1 MAMLWLALALV
12 LVTAVTWVVVLLLGW
27 PLWIAIVV
35 TALAVLAFVTVLVV
49 RRIRSAMRA
58 SALERELLRQASQ
71 QADGARPDRRAEV
84 LQLQAQMKSAIG
96 ALKRTRLGKKGGNA
110 ALYTLPWYVIVGPP
124 AAGKTTALMQ
134 SGLGFITPPGGSS
147 GKLRG
152 TAGTRNCDW
161 WFSEQAILLDTAGRL
176 ATGEDDRDEWLG
188 FLDILRKFRPSRPL
202 EGVIVAVSAEDLL
215 SATESELEELAKTL
229 RARSDEVMSRLEMV
243 LPLYVMVT
251 KVDLVAGFTEF
262 WGDLGK
268 SQRAQPWGASFR
280 FDEELEEPARA
291 IEHEFDV
298 LQRVLYARMLLRL
311 NGEPLA
317 EARAR
322 VLQFPLEFAALKRP
336 VAAFVDELCRANP
349 YQETPLLRGFYFS
362 SGTQTGRQIDRVL
375 SNMSRGFNLPLGA
388 HAGSA
393 RQAPPQ
399 SYFVTELFQKIVFP
413 DRHLGARSS
422 SRLKRRARLQILQ
435 ISALAVLV
443 LLAVIPAAAS
453 YVENMDLAQSTSH
466 DVEESL
472 RLERAPGAGVA
483 ATAGAL
489 DLLVGRLQNLEQ
501 AADTTHVRGYLGPYS
516 AGELNAALKNVYL
529 TRLRQLV
536 SGPVQEQLASDV
548 RAAGDL
554 VQMDSENF
562 QSAYEDLKLY
572 LMLVKPEHLSVEWAT
587 PKLARAWARALRS
600 ETKTDQA
607 KLELHASYYLKQL
620 QADKSWAWP
629 SDDPAISRAQGRL
642 VSVPLDELRYGWLE
656 EAAKGAPPIR
666 PEKIFFGPAAQY
678 WNARDNVEVKG
689 LYTALGWEKVRGLLE
704 APDSRL
710 DLEGWVLGQP
720 ELSEADSRKLG
731 AERLRDLYF
740 QRYIKAWS
748 EFIAGLDVVAPT
760 EMKAAIE
767 ELRTLSAS
775 DGPYVRLFKVF
786 SENVRLPVAPPK
798 SLLDKAIDQGE
809 KKLDQAVDKIT
820 DAGTDAGPGERP
832 VSPVE
837 KQFEPLLK
845 FGFGDAPP
853 GKADASPSGL
863 SQYIAHLSNL
873 EAALSQL
880 AETKA
885 EPAAEFDAELART
898 ATSVQRLLSGLD
910 SRSRMVLEPLLM
922 NPIRGSRKGVMNAD
936 FSSLSERWKA
946 EVWEIY
952 ATKLAQRY
960 PFADTPAEVSLA
972 EFTDFFRPE
981 GGLIWKF
988 FKDNLEMRLE
998 RSGTSFVPKAAAEP
1012 FPFRG
1017 DFLQC
1022 LNVASEITDAVFGD
1036 GALANVPFSIK
1047 IHPASSNVSEISF
1060 IVDGTPTV
1068 YRNEP
1073 ERFVPVVWP
1082 GKESPK
1088 GGTLQVRG
1096 AGFTDE
1102 IPRLG
1107 DFGLFRLLEVG
1118 NLKSTNQ
1125 LASGTQVLIGS
1136 FNLAR
1141 PGEPPVTIEV
1151 RPSKTVHPF
1160 GKGFFRKL
1168 KCPPAVAQ
1176 GSAAPVA
1183 GGPR

>member
-12 LVTAVTWVVVLLLGW
+12 LITAVVWILVLVFTW

-35 TALAVLAFVTVLVV
+35 TAVAVLTFVTVLIV
-49 RRIRSAMRA
+49 RRIRSALRA

-84 LQLQAQMKSAIG
+84 LQLQAQMKAAIA
-96 ALKRTRLGKKGGNA
+96 ALKKTRLGKRGGNA

-134 SGLGFITPPGGSS
+134 SGLGFITPPGSSS

-215 SATESELEELAKTL
+215 SSSELELEELGKTL
-229 RARSDEVMSRLEMV
+229 RARADEVMNRLEMV

-251 KVDLVAGFTEF
+251 KVDLVAGFREF

-280 FDEELEEPARA
+280 FDEELAEPARA
-291 IEHEFDV
+291 IEFEFEA
-298 LQRVLYARMLLRL
+298 LQRVLYARMLQRL

-336 VAAFVDELCRANP
+336 VATFIDELCRTNP

-375 SNMSRGFNLPLGA
+375 SNMSRGFNLPPAA

-393 RQAPPQ
+393 QKAPPQ
-399 SYFVTELFQKIVFP
+399 SYFVTELFQKVIFP
-413 DRHLGARSS
+413 DRHLGALSS
-422 SRLKRRARLQILQ
+422 SRVKRTTRLQLLQ
-435 ISALAVLV
+435 IAALALVVLV
-443 LLAVIPAAAS
+443 AVIPAAAS
-453 YVENMDLAQSTSH
+453 YVENLDLAHGTAR

-489 DLLVGRLQNLEQ
+489 DVLVGRLQTLEQ
-501 AADTTHVRGYLGPYS
+501 AADAAHVRGYFGPYG
-516 AGELNAALKNVYL
+516 AGDLQTALKGVYL
-529 TRLRQLV
+529 SRLRQLV
-536 SGPVQEQLASDV
+536 SGPVQEQLVSDV

-554 VQMDSENF
+554 VQMDAENF

-572 LMLVKPEHLSVEWAT
+572 LMLSRPEHLSVEWAT

-600 ETKTDQA
+600 ETKTDEN
-607 KLELHASYYLKQL
+607 KLLLHASYYLKQL
-620 QADKSWAWP
+620 EADKTWAWTA
-629 SDDPAISRAQGRL
+629 DEAAVSRAQGRL

-656 EAAKGAPPIR
+656 DAAKGAPPIR

-678 WNARDNVEVKG
+678 WNARGNVEVKG
-689 LYTALGWEKVRGLLE
+689 LYTALGWEKVRSLLE

-710 DLEGWVLGQP
+710 DLEGWVLGQR

-748 EFIAGLDVVAPT
+748 EFIAGLDVVAPK

-767 ELRTLSAS
+767 ELRVLSAS
-775 DGPYVRLFKVF
+775 DGPYVRLFRVF

-798 SLLDKAIDQGE
+798 SLLDKAMEQGE
-809 KKLDQAVDKIT
+809 KKLDQAVDKLT
-820 DAGTDAGPGERP
+820 DAGADAGPPERII
-832 VSPVE
+832 SPVE
-837 KQFEPLLK
+837 QQFEPLLK
-845 FGFGDAPP
+845 FGFGDAPA
-853 GKADASPSGL
+853 GKTDAAPSGL

-885 EPAAEFDAELART
+885 DPAAEFDAELART
-898 ATSVQRLLSGLD
+898 ATSVQRLLTGLD
-910 SRSRMVLEPLLM
+910 SRSRLVLEPLLM
-922 NPIRGSRKGVMNAD
+922 NPIRGSRAGVHDAG
-936 FSSLSERWKA
+936 FASLSERWKA

-952 ATKLAQRY
+952 ATKLAPRF
-960 PFADTPAEVSLA
+960 PFADSPAEVSLA
-972 EFTDFFRPE
+972 EFSDFFRPDA
-981 GGLIWKF
+981 GLIWKF
-988 FKDNLEMRLE
+988 FKDNLQNRLE
-998 RSGTSFVPKAAAEP
+998 RSGTNFVPKAAAEP

-1036 GALANVPFSIK
+1036 AATPNVPFSIK
-1047 IHPASSNVSEISF
+1047 IQPASANVSEISF

-1073 ERFVPVVWP
+1073 ERFVPVLWP

-1118 NLKSTNQ
+1118 NVKPTNA
-1125 LASGTQVLIGS
+1125 LAGGTPVLVGTW
-1136 FNLAR
+1136 NLAR
-1141 PGEPPVTIEV
+1141 PGEPPVSIEL

-1160 GKGFFRKL
+1160 GRGFFRKL

-1176 GSAAPVA
+1176 GGGALA
-1183 GGPR
+1183 GGAP